1 MVGKKYKQREYM
13 RKLILTLGKNKSA
26 VCAAYVQAERDV
38 LVRRRSN
45 YIKKTP
51 EKYADSLWLDGEIKG
66 WF

>member
-1 MVGKKYKQREYM
+1 M